1 MHLCSKL
8 CYSILEVF
16 GKHKNLMLNNISRFL
31 GPPMCSGWNWTLKNG
46 RLSCIQLQPSR
57 CSSFVVCICKEDWP
71 ISWQDFWVYCEAMVL
86 CCYKAAVGDGVY
98 AWVLT
103 MVPYLWKSEGS
114 GSEGGEREKRG
125 ERKRGGREVEVGV
138 EKGLWQYTYISTG

>member
-1 MHLCSKL
+1 
-8 CYSILEVF
+8 
-16 GKHKNLMLNNISRFL
+16 
-31 GPPMCSGWNWTLKNG
+31 
-46 RLSCIQLQPSR
+46 
-57 CSSFVVCICKEDWP
+57 
-71 ISWQDFWVYCEAMVL
+71 MVL

-138 EKGLWQYTYISTG
+138 EKGCDNIHISPQDKRASNKSSIVGVCFKFVHNDVIMTSDDAIAAHFILKVWAPIALDWK